1 MEVRVE
7 LAKEIRDLRRETVVG
22 RSEEEVGSGTGIGL
36 GLGLGLEQG
45 GKGDQKA
52 VEGKREPIGGRG
64 GGVVY
69 FIHSQVPLCS

>member
-36 GLGLGLEQG
+36 GLGLGLGLGHG

-64 GGVVY
+64 GVGY
-69 FIHSQVPLCS
+69 FIHSRVPL